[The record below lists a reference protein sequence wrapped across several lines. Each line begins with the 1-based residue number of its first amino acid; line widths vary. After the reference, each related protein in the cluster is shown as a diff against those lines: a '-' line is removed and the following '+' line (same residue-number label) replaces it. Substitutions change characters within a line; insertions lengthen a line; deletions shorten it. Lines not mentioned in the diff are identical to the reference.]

1 MPLRTRFLKG
11 RFDKVNLQ
19 AVSRTGS
26 QTVNN
31 TTYTL
36 TVRPGAGRTWK
47 VILGFGV
54 IKTIV
59 GQNASTN
66 SRIEFFLNA
75 ANGDAT
81 LISGITYNASDT
93 FNQHAYTA
101 KIEDIQLT
109 NTNYLTLVFTNT
121 SPHNNVFEGG
131 VITEEL

>member
-1 MPLRTRFLKG
+1 MNPQL
-11 RFDKVNLQ
+11 
-19 AVSRTGS
+19 VSRTGS

-47 VILGFGV
+47 VMLGFAV

-59 GQNASTN
+59 GQNATTN

-81 LISGITYNASDT
+81 LIEGITYNAGDT

-101 KIEDIQLT
+101 KIQDITLT
-109 NTNYLTLVFTNT
+109 NTRYLTLVFTNT
-121 SPHNNVFEGG
+121 SPHANVFEGG